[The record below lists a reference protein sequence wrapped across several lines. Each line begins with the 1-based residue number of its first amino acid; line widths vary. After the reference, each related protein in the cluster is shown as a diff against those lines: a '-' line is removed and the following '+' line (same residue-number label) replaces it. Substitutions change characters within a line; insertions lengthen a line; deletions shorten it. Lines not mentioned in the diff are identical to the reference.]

1 MSVPGLRVG
10 PLFGRRA
17 CAVLAATS
25 AVLHA
30 VMLGHAANVVTG
42 GLLAVMIVACLY
54 CARDLW
60 LHGTLRAWVVV
71 ALMSLAMVAL
81 HLPAPAHHHGASADP
96 VPQPSTVM
104 ALATLLALVEVLAAA
119 AVLYFRTRGRMVE
132 VSGTRDR

>member
-1 MSVPGLRVG
+1 MMSVYSSGVV
-10 PLFGRRA
+10 GRRT
-17 CAVLAATS
+17 CAALAACS
-25 AVLHA
+25 AGLHA
-30 VMLGHAANVVTG
+30 VMLDNAANVVVG

-60 LHGTLRAWVVV
+60 LHGTMREWVVV

-81 HLPAPAHHHGASADP
+81 HLPAPAHHHGASANR
-96 VPQPSTVM
+96 VAQPSTVM
-104 ALATLLALVEVLAAA
+104 ALATLVALVEVLAAA